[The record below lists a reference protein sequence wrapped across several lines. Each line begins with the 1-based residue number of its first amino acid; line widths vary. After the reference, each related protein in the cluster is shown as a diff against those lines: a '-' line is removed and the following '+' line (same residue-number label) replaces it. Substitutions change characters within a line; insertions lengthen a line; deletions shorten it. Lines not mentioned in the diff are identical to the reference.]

1 MIFFFVIH
9 GFTSVCYLHTY
20 TDTYEHTEI
29 QMKRHEEGKIEIKK
43 EYNNTD
49 DT

>member
-9 GFTSVCYLHTY
+9 GFTSVCYLH

-29 QMKRHEEGKIEIKK
+29 QMKRHEEGKIEIKGK
-43 EYNNTD
+43 KRI
-49 DT
+49 